1 MVLVVA
7 GVAILNLA
15 IRALTVRQLLG
26 VLHPMRQL
34 GPALGLCHRLIGL
47 LPTGLPT
54 AGTATDDLRQLRL
67 LERVARW
74 VSRDPATDG
83 EVMAGIWELLN
94 QILLLDANA
103 LLVTGVE
110 LRRKSAVLDR
120 VVDWMGMVDMAR
132 SVASLRAE
140 PRGWS
145 IPEWQDGAVA
155 TRIDGAWHPLL
166 ADPTPNDIEL
176 AVGGGM
182 LITGANMAG
191 KSTYLRTVALAT
203 LLSDCLGTAPARS
216 FRGRRLRVM
225 SLIGVRDDLSA
236 GKSHFQVES
245 ERVAAMLAVAREGEG
260 HLFILDEL
268 FRGTNTIERM
278 ALTEAVMHGLVESHA
293 PPCHVAVV
301 ATHDVEVASAVVP
314 PYQAWHFRE
323 TFEDGKLSFD
333 HLRREVR
340 RPPAP
345 GSGCSRPPARHPR

>member
-1 MVLVVA
+1 M
-7 GVAILNLA
+7 
-15 IRALTVRQLLG
+15 
-26 VLHPMRQL
+26 
-34 GPALGLCHRLIGL
+34 
-47 LPTGLPT
+47 
-54 AGTATDDLRQLRL
+54 
-67 LERVARW
+67 
-74 VSRDPATDG
+74 
-83 EVMAGIWELLN
+83 
-94 QILLLDANA
+94 LDANA

-110 LRRKSAVLDR
+110 LRRKSAVLGR
-120 VVDWMGMVDMAR
+120 VIDWMGMVDMAR

-140 PRGWS
+140 PRGWTV
-145 IPEWQDGAVA
+145 PEWQEGAVA

-166 ADPTPNDIEL
+166 TDPTPNDIEL

-191 KSTYLRTVALAT
+191 KSTYLRTVALAMI
-203 LLSDCLGTAPARS
+203 LSRCLGTCPARS
-216 FRGRRLRVM
+216 FRGRRLHVM

-278 ALTEAVMHGLVESHA
+278 ALTEAVMHGLVESHE
-293 PPCHVAVV
+293 PRCHVAIV
-301 ATHDVEVASAVVP
+301 ATHDVEVAGAVVP

-333 HLRREVR
+333 HRRQPGPATTRTGIRVLEAAGAPASVIADAER
-340 RPPAP
+340 RA
-345 GSGCSRPPARHPR
+345 GG